1 VQCFWARARD
11 ANIPA
16 ASGGQEVRGDV
27 QGGHPS
33 YCAARLPT
41 GDLGISFCAAGNT
54 DDPADAHVGDLV
66 VGLQVVVKHLKAVVG
81 AIRNAT
87 IVSVERDGKLVS
99 RPGFYFPGAP
109 NRNAA
114 TEESLVVP
122 AMALVSTTTS
132 R

>member
-1 VQCFWARARD
+1 MR
-11 ANIPA
+11 
-16 ASGGQEVRGDV
+16 
-27 QGGHPS
+27 
-33 YCAARLPT
+33 
-41 GDLGISFCAAGNT
+41 AAGNT

-66 VGLQVVVKHLKAVVG
+66 DGLQVVVKHLTAVVG

-99 RPGFYFPGAP
+99 RPGLYFTGAP
-109 NRNAA
+109 TRNAA